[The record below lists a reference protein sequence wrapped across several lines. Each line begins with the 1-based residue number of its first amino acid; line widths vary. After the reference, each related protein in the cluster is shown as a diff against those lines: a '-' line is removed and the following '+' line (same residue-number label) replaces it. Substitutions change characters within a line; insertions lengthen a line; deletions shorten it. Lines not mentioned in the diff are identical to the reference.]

1 MLETCLWRQREQ
13 LGHYGAASS
22 SQRRLPLDWFLAHR
36 QVLDVEDITRPL
48 IRQECQSCLVHLRRH
63 ILLLF
68 DRAELREQGE
78 EIGQITGFRDLS
90 IAESIKADSANHR
103 LLLCR

>member
-1 MLETCLWRQREQ
+1 MPLASREQ
-13 LGHYGAASS
+13 PGHYGAASS

-36 QVLDVEDITRPL
+36 QVLDVEDIVRPL

-90 IAESIKADSANHR
+90 IAEPIKADSANHC